1 LANPEIA
8 KLPNWV
14 IALVAAGGLAA
25 ALSTAA
31 GLLLAIASAI
41 SHDLMKGIFTP
52 NITEKTELMASR
64 IAMAGAIAVAGYL
77 GLNPPGFAAGTVA
90 LAFGL
95 AASSIF
101 PALMMGI
108 FSKGVTKEGAIAGMV
123 SGISVTLYYV
133 FQHKGIMFI
142 PGTAFLGDTPANW
155 FMGIEPNAFGV
166 VGAVVNFVV
175 AFAVS
180 KVTAHP
186 PQEVQ
191 DLVEHIRIPAGAT
204 TANDH

>member
-1 LANPEIA
+1 MAF
-8 KLPNWV
+8 
-14 IALVAAGGLAA
+14 
-25 ALSTAA
+25 
-31 GLLLAIASAI
+31 AIA
-41 SHDLMKGIFTP
+41 G
-52 NITEKTELMASR
+52 
-64 IAMAGAIAVAGYL
+64 AGYL

-108 FSKGVTKEGAIAGMV
+108 FSKTITKEGAIAGMV
-123 SGISVTLYYV
+123 GGISVTLFYV

-155 FMGIEPNAFGV
+155 FMGIEPNAFGCI
-166 VGAVVNFVV
+166 GAIFNFAI
-175 AFAVS
+175 AFGVS
-180 KVTAHP
+180 KVTAAP

-191 DLVEHIRIPAGAT
+191 DLVENIRVPAGAGQAT
-204 TANDH
+204 GH